1 MKAPDSFP
9 RLSLN
14 LVVHDAAAAIDFYK
28 EAFGAEEYYRLIDPE
43 SGKIG
48 HAELSL
54 HGALLM
60 VADEYPQWNKSA
72 RTLGGSPVR
81 IALMCDDVQAA
92 FERAVAAGAEV
103 RRPVSDEFYG
113 HRAASLRDPF
123 GHEWMLAQEIEKV
136 SPEEM
141 QRRWTEMVAGSSA

>member
-9 RLSLN
+9 PLSPN

-28 EAFGAEEYYRLIDPE
+28 KAFGAEEYYRLTDPE
-43 SGKIG
+43 TGKIG
-48 HAELSL
+48 HAELSI

-60 VADEYPQWNKSA
+60 VADEYPEFNKSA

-81 IALMCDDVQAA
+81 IGLRCDDVQAA
-92 FERAVAAGAEV
+92 FDRAVAAGAEV

-141 QRRWTEMVAGSSA
+141 QRRWAEMVAGPSA